1 MRYELWIEVEEPSL
15 TLVRSS
21 TRPAAP
27 VAGAGA
33 PPRGGCGLGGRRL
46 ARTQAGDSWHWYNDD
61 DDLSSY
67 HSYMTHRHVMV
78 IVARVRPSPGCVP
91 VRPRIT

>member
-1 MRYELWIEVEEPSL
+1 MKLKSPRPL
-15 TLVRSS
+15 TS

-27 VAGAGA
+27 VAGV
-33 PPRGGCGLGGRRL
+33 PVPRPGVCGLGGRRL

-61 DDLSSY
+61 DDL
-67 HSYMTHRHVMV
+67 MTYDDRGTC
-78 IVARVRPSPGCVP
+78 APPASPGC